1 MTTAKPLARKPMVPL
16 SRQQETQLSGGKD
29 LPKMLMFCDWLS
41 ETKIIIVRDSFVCLS
56 LL

>member
-1 MTTAKPLARKPMVPL
+1 MTTAKPLARKPVVPL
-16 SRQQETQLSGGKD
+16 SRQHETQLSGGKD